1 MFYLITN
8 YFYPLKNEIS
18 LSKHFN
24 FILDNPRTTDE
35 IESISKLIQ
44 DTHEKS
50 EVLKFPPIAENQYIS
65 LKYFLKEISK
75 YYSKNDEYLKKVFSN
90 FKLNSIKS
98 IYKAMAEIV
107 IIVRYND
114 NDENKRVN
122 KEVKLLRS
130 EGKAALALLDEENPI
145 FKNAD
150 QLKYYG
156 HVLSLLTQD
165 NVYRGSFINS
175 FDSFHTKDIRFSQN
189 LFYLASIG
197 MSTKRSIKK
206 NGDEWLGF
214 TLIADK
220 LLHNSKLIEA
230 FVDNN
235 SEDRICKILYV
246 GEVLSL
252 INEDVKDDKMKI
264 LLYTSIIEM
273 LVARNPDSNRFNIE
287 DSINKQFQLKTTIL
301 SYLANSQKRNL
312 EEVKKEMQDIY
323 SLRSMIAHG
332 NYSDLKKFVLKKK
345 DKYILDKY
353 VLKLSRYT
361 KEVVSYYISNPDFVD
376 FIKNS

>member
-8 YFYPLKNEIS
+8 YFYPLKNEIL

-65 LKYFLKEISK
+65 LKYFLKEISN
-75 YYSKNDEYLKKVFSN
+75 YYSENDEYLKNVFSN
-90 FKLNSIKS
+90 FKLNSTKS

-114 NDENKRVN
+114 NDENKRIN

-130 EGKAALALLDEENPI
+130 EGKAALALLDEENLI

-165 NVYRGSFINS
+165 NEYRGSFINS
-175 FDSFHTKDIRFSQN
+175 FDSFHTKNIRFSQN

-206 NGDEWLGF
+206 NRDEWLGF

-230 FVDNN
+230 FVDDN
-235 SEDRICKILYV
+235 SEDRICKLLYV

-252 INEDVKDDKMKI
+252 INEDVKDNKMKI

-287 DSINKQFQLKTTIL
+287 DSINKQFQLKTTII
-301 SYLANSQKRNL
+301 SHLANSQKRNL

-332 NYSDLKKFVLKKK
+332 NYSDIKKFVSKKK
-345 DKYILDKY
+345 DKYVLDKY
-353 VLKLSRYT
+353 VSKLSRYT